1 MKKRAL
7 ILAAAFC
14 LAVMPVSAAE
24 PEANNATATAASAEE
39 MSDDIYSFQI
49 KIDGQLYQFPMKY
62 EEFEE
67 KGWKFDGV
75 ESCLLYTSK

>member
-24 PEANNATATAASAEE
+24 PEANSATATAASAEE

-67 KGWKFDGV
+67 RDGNLT
-75 ESCLLYTSK
+75 E